1 MDTGGDEIVRG
12 NVCTMVPG
20 EDVPYGADWH
30 AVLCGD
36 RLVMHATH
44 RDGTVYREVF
54 TDPIEVSA
62 LRRVIALVR
71 PRCDA
76 VPARLRAAA
85 D

>member
-1 MDTGGDEIVRG
+1 MDSGGEEVVRG

-20 EDVPYGADWH
+20 EEVPYGADWC
-30 AVLCGD
+30 ALLVND
-36 RLVMHATH
+36 RLVMHAVH